1 MAQASI
7 DEDKGTVVRFSGAR
21 ARASGPDAYNRP
33 MQERTA
39 EPEATS
45 DAVAFDPDEVALRAL
60 ISAIG
65 ARDESALSAL
75 YDATASRVMALALRF
90 TGQHETAEEVVM
102 DVYLQVW
109 RQWDRYSR
117 ARGTVMAWIFTI
129 CRSRALDWLRRRDP
143 AETHADPYALGIEPC
158 TDSDPLDALVG
169 LEARGRMAKALR
181 GLTRVERQ
189 LLSMAFF
196 RGLTHEEI
204 ARCTQ
209 APLGSVK
216 TVIRNAMQKLK
227 RSLETQADFA
237 D

>member
-1 MAQASI
+1 MLRCS
-7 DEDKGTVVRFSGAR
+7 
-21 ARASGPDAYNRP
+21 RP
-33 MQERTA
+33 T
-39 EPEATS
+39 
-45 DAVAFDPDEVALRAL
+45 L
-60 ISAIG
+60 G
-65 ARDESALSAL
+65 RDESALTAL
-75 YDATASRVMALALRF
+75 YDATASRVMALAPRF
-90 TGQHETAEEVVM
+90 TGQHEAAEEVVM

-109 RQWDRYSR
+109 RQWDRYHR

-129 CRSRALDWLRRRDP
+129 CRSRALDLLRRRDP
-143 AETHADPYALGIEPC
+143 AETHADPYALGVEPC
-158 TDSDPLDALVG
+158 TDSDPLDALAG
-169 LEARGRMAKALR
+169 IEARGMMAKAFQ
-181 GLTRVERQ
+181 GLTQVERQ

>member
-1 MAQASI
+1 VAQASI

-33 MQERTA
+33 MQERSA

-65 ARDESALSAL
+65 ARDESALTAL
-75 YDATASRVMALALRF
+75 YDATASRVMGLALRF
-90 TGQHETAEEVVM
+90 TGEHDAAEEVVM

-117 ARGTVMAWIFTI
+117 ARGKVMAWIFTI